1 MKYLKSYRLFEKVE
15 GLDVSGE
22 DLTELPEL
30 SKTLQDLCCRNNLLT
45 SLPELPNT
53 LTSLD
58 CYGNELTSLPKLP
71 NKLEYLNFADNKIT
85 HLPEL
90 PESLEYITWWG
101 NDWKEPLKY
110 EDMNRFDEQ
119 QSTGGYNDEQFVLFN
134 SEEFQRKF
142 LTENPERFRDL
153 TILDLEI
160 HPTIRK
166 EFNYIFEGEG
176 MGFFELKTKESK

>member
-1 MKYLKSYRLFEKVE
+1 MTYLNC
-15 GLDVSGE
+15 E
-22 DLTELPEL
+22 DNKIEELPEL
-30 SKTLQDLCCRNNLLT
+30 PDTLRHLICSNNRLKK
-45 SLPELPNT
+45 
-53 LTSLD
+53 
-58 CYGNELTSLPKLP
+58 LPKLP
-71 NKLEYLNFADNKIT
+71 ENLLQMDCHNNEWEEPIKIEIIDRFYL
-85 HLPEL
+85 
-90 PESLEYITWWG
+90 YG
-101 NDWKEPLKY
+101 NSSPYTKNQIE
-110 EDMNRFDEQ
+110 
-119 QSTGGYNDEQFVLFN
+119 LFN